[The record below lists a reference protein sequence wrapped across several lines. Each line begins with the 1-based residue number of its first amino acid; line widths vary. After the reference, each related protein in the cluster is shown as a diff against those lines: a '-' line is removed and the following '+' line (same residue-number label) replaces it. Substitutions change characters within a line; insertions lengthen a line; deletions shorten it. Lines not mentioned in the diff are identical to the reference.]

1 MRVSFLT
8 NLLGNEFSRIVNITF
23 TTVALALAI
32 RIRVIEQDNHIRGA
46 VGSSPCVLLFSSFSF
61 HEYGMLSYRVLAIIF
76 APLTL
81 VHVMIAIYVNLVTTV
96 LYVKLT
102 LMSFSSSILDVL

>member
-1 MRVSFLT
+1 MNKIIIFEEQLEVRRALSCFL
-8 NLLGNEFSRIVNITF
+8 
-23 TTVALALAI
+23 
-32 RIRVIEQDNHIRGA
+32 
-46 VGSSPCVLLFSSFSF
+46 SSFSF
-61 HEYGMLSYRVLAIIF
+61 HEYGIPYYRVLAIIF